1 MAAEGQ
7 AAKGPVMK
15 YSVYVE
21 AAGPN
26 QAPPLTEDQLDAFG
40 AGLASYSA
48 TVSGAILPQH
58 QRTRSARLTIDQE
71 ADNPVR
77 AAAFAVDLVT
87 IVARREGLPAWPI
100 VKVEVTEWERFC
112 AELDRPNRRE
122 LVGVAELA
130 ALAGVTKQRA
140 SILARRA
147 GFPDPVAKLAQ
158 GEVWDRRQVA
168 RFLEGW
174 TRKPGRPA
182 RHAS

>member
-1 MAAEGQ
+1 MR
-7 AAKGPVMK
+7 
-15 YSVYVE
+15 YSVLIE
-21 AAGPN
+21 AW
-26 QAPPLTEDQLDAFG
+26 
-40 AGLASYSA
+40 
-48 TVSGAILPQH
+48 
-58 QRTRSARLTIDQE
+58 SARLAVEQD
-71 ADNPVR
+71 ADDPVR
-77 AAAFAVDLVT
+77 AATVARDLVT
-87 IVARREGLPAWPI
+87 ICARREGLPAWPI
-100 VKVEVTEWERFC
+100 AKVEVIEWERFC
-112 AELDRPNRRE
+112 AELDRPTRRE

-182 RHAS
+182 RHAATG